1 MDINFLGRPLK
12 EAVSFLE
19 KEGYTV
25 RVVQYQGRNV
35 IDGADDLRVIR
46 QRINWSEAELVVS
59 LFRTSI

>member
-1 MDINFLGRPLK
+1 M
-12 EAVSFLE
+12 E

-46 QRINWSEAELVVS
+46 QRINGSEAELVVS